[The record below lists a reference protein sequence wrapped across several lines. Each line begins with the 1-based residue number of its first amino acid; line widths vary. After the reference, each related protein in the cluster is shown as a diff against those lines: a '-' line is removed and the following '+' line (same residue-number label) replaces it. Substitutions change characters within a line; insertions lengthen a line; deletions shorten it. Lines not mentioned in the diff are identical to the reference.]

1 MFRSVKFVLR
11 SSLSIILFF
20 KDNEKKEINW
30 ESVKVMVESK
40 RKNSKKSSVA
50 DYLADPDN
58 IEALERGLRDVEE
71 GKISYI
77 NPHDIWTD
85 IK

>member
-1 MFRSVKFVLR
+1 MVKNNLAMVTVEMTETEYKAYQLY
-11 SSLSIILFF
+11 L
-20 KDNEKKEINW
+20 K
-30 ESVKVMVESK
+30 SVKVMVESK

-58 IEALERGLRDVEE
+58 IDALERGLRDVEE

>member
-1 MFRSVKFVLR
+1 
-11 SSLSIILFF
+11 
-20 KDNEKKEINW
+20 
-30 ESVKVMVESK
+30 MVESK